1 MQKPAFPET
10 LDQVTARDPRYH
22 REAYLF
28 LREALEFSQKRR
40 RKTRAAANT
49 HVSAAELLEGFRA
62 YALQQFGPMGLT
74 VLGHWGV
81 RSTGDVGR
89 MVFNL
94 IEAGVFGRA
103 EDDQLEDFE
112 NCYSF
117 EDAFVAPFRPAEPR
131 AVAGRPR
138 GKTKLTTPKAG

>member
-10 LDQVTARDPRYH
+10 IDQVITRDPTYD

-49 HVSAAELLEGFRA
+49 HVSAAELLEGFRE
-62 YALQQFGPMGLT
+62 YSLQQFGPMGLT

-81 RSTGDVGR
+81 RSTVDVGR

-103 EDDQLEDFE
+103 EDDRLEDFE
-112 NCYSF
+112 NRYSF
-117 EDAFVAPFRPAEPR
+117 EEAFVAPFRPVEILPA
-131 AVAGRPR
+131 AARPR
-138 GKTKLTTPKAG
+138 GKTNLTPKAG